1 MLRAIKARYPT
12 IPVVMFTNSGN
23 EEVAVEAM
31 KAGLDDYV
39 MKSPKHY
46 FRLPIAVRS
55 ALKRARD
62 RSALKQAETRYS
74 ELFERVPVGL
84 YRITPEGQILEAN
97 AALVQLLGYANQE
110 ALLEAKSL
118 SLHMDAEVMQQWR
131 EQIERDDALG
141 DFETQLRTHD
151 NRIIWV
157 LHNARAIR
165 NAEGKVCY
173 YEGAIEDITERK
185 QVEQERQA
193 LLAREQ
199 AARAAAEAAS
209 RMKDEFL
216 ATLSHELRTPL
227 NAILGWATLLRARK
241 FNADATARALEI
253 IERNAKA
260 QAQMIE
266 DLLDISRIIRGDL
279 RLSFQP
285 VNLISVLNAAIDVMK
300 PAATAKNISL
310 ELLLE
315 PSILEPGKLREMGGQ
330 GDKGTR
336 GQGEFR
342 ILSLT
347 TDRTPLATDYSLL
360 VLGDANRLQ
369 QVFWNLLTNA
379 IKFTAIG
386 GKVEVCVSVVMV
398 NSNEPPISD
407 YQLPITSYA
416 QILVADTGQG
426 ITSEFLPYV
435 FDYFRQ
441 ADSSS
446 TRSQGGLGL
455 GLAIVRQLVE
465 IHGGTVCAES
475 LGDGLGATFT
485 VKLPLLEEKSQKSE
499 VRSQE
504 EKSASDS
511 CLLTPDSCLLDGLR
525 VLVVEDEVDTRDLMK
540 ILLEQCGAK
549 VAAVSSAAQAKQA
562 IADLEPDEPDI
573 MISDI
578 AMPEEDGYQLMRQL
592 RSQGKQMPAI
602 ALTAYARD
610 SDVQT
615 AIAAGFQHH
624 LSKPIEPDALI
635 ALVAELVGRK

>member
-1 MLRAIKARYPT
+1 MVLRILLIDDNPDDRLLAIRELNRAFDDLIIEQVAEASAYDLAIAAGSFDLVVTDYKLRWHDGISVLRAIKARYPT

-62 RSALKQAETRYS
+62 RTALKQAETRYS

-110 ALLEAKSL
+110 ALLEVKSL
-118 SLHMDAEVMQQWR
+118 SLHLDAEVMQWR
-131 EQIERDDALG
+131 EQIERDDDVLG
-141 DFETQLRTHD
+141 DFETQLCTHD
-151 NRIIWV
+151 NKIIWV

-185 QVEQERQA
+185 QVEQQRQA

-227 NAILGWATLLRARK
+227 NAILGWATLLRTRK
-241 FNADATARALEI
+241 FNADAAARALEI

-260 QAQMIE
+260 QTQMIE
-266 DLLDISRIIRGDL
+266 DLLDISRIIRGNL
-279 RLSFQP
+279 RLSFHP

-336 GQGEFR
+336 
-342 ILSLT
+342 
-347 TDRTPLATDYSLL
+347 
-360 VLGDANRLQ
+360 
-369 QVFWNLLTNA
+369 
-379 IKFTAIG
+379 
-386 GKVEVCVSVVMV
+386 
-398 NSNEPPISD
+398 
-407 YQLPITSYA
+407 
-416 QILVADTGQG
+416 
-426 ITSEFLPYV
+426 
-435 FDYFRQ
+435 
-441 ADSSS
+441 
-446 TRSQGGLGL
+446 
-455 GLAIVRQLVE
+455 
-465 IHGGTVCAES
+465 
-475 LGDGLGATFT
+475 
-485 VKLPLLEEKSQKSE
+485 
-499 VRSQE
+499 
-504 EKSASDS
+504 
-511 CLLTPDSCLLDGLR
+511 
-525 VLVVEDEVDTRDLMK
+525 
-540 ILLEQCGAK
+540 
-549 VAAVSSAAQAKQA
+549 
-562 IADLEPDEPDI
+562 
-573 MISDI
+573 
-578 AMPEEDGYQLMRQL
+578 
-592 RSQGKQMPAI
+592 
-602 ALTAYARD
+602 
-610 SDVQT
+610 
-615 AIAAGFQHH
+615 
-624 LSKPIEPDALI
+624 
-635 ALVAELVGRK
+635 